1 MASMNETRAFHET
14 NEPYALPNDAQEWER
29 RNAQRHQLLPRSQ
42 ALLGSIYPEPN
53 RILEIGCGSGAWAIQ
68 AAQTYPKSSVIAID
82 ISPLPSRALPPNTQF
97 LQLNVTDTALPFEQE
112 SFDIIHARFFF
123 LHLRNWKTILTHII
137 SYLKPRGWLWIEETD
152 IYFRD
157 DGPHGLGPFCKKFND
172 IYLSYM
178 SSRNV
183 DPLAGSSLSSVLQD
197 TNSFSQVNCISI
209 KCPFNGNDTDPRI
222 QLMGR
227 VWYSSLQRVVK
238 GLDPKLIEACLSPEV
253 MEVVIQEAGDPL
265 RSSYWP
271 FNMTW
276 SQKK

>member
-29 RNAQRHQLLPRSQ
+29 LDEMHNGINCY
-42 ALLGSIYPEPN
+42 LGHKLSLGPSIPNPN

-112 SFDIIHARFFF
+112 SFDIIHARFVF
-123 LHLRNWKTILTHII
+123 LHLRNWKTILKHII

-197 TNSFSQVNCISI
+197 TNSFS
-209 KCPFNGNDTDPRI
+209 
-222 QLMGR
+222 
-227 VWYSSLQRVVK
+227 YRVVK
-238 GLDPKLIEACLSPEV
+238 GLDPKLIEAGLSPEV